1 MKEHGKP
8 YLNKRI
14 FWDVRFE
21 ALEYDKKANFIIE
34 RVFNR
39 GDVEDIRN
47 CRRYYGD
54 SHIKDALLKSSYISD
69 HRIHLA
75 SAVLNQPLSAF
86 KCYTKKQLN
95 QAHYPY

>member
-1 MKEHGKP
+1 MQKNNKP
-8 YLNKRI
+8 LLNKRI
-14 FWDVRFE
+14 FWDVNFE
-21 ALEYDKKANFIIE
+21 LLDYDKKSNFIIE

-39 GDVEDIRN
+39 GDVEDIRQ

-54 SHIKDALLKSSYISD
+54 TLVKEALLSANYISN

-75 SAVLNQPLSAF
+75 SAILNQPLSAF
-86 KCYTKKQLN
+86 TCYTKKLLN